1 MERLVGSSVKCE
13 HEASREPG
21 AEGKC
26 YKCRE
31 EIMGA
36 GWVRDAEGER
46 ELLGRVTQ
54 DAALASSVYR
64 QVIARAGAVDPWA
77 SIYVRDFVE
86 ECRQEVVDFVAY
98 LFGQADQRRLH
109 GYEDPLSAGQLMAL
123 HHAVEAYRCLMTL
136 DDD

>member
-1 MERLVGSSVKCE
+1 MARLVDHIVKCE

-36 GWVRDAEGER
+36 GWVRNPEGER

-64 QVIARAGAVDPWA
+64 QVIARCGETAGWDNIVT
-77 SIYVRDFVE
+77 RDFVREARE
-86 ECRQEVVDFVAY
+86 EILDFVAY
-98 LFGQADQRRLH
+98 LWALSDQRLLH
-109 GYEDPLSAGQLMAL
+109 GHEDSLSAGQLMAL
-123 HHAVEAYRCLMTL
+123 HHALEAYRCLHTG